1 MSFLRRHWIFI
12 ALVFAAALT
21 RFALLLLART
31 HVHSDEAVIGLMGK
45 HISEGRYFPFY
56 MYGQAY
62 SAATSWEGYLAALS
76 FKLFGVGVIPLK
88 SCIVLLSL
96 VCLVL
101 FYAMAR
107 AIYDQA
113 TAVFSTLVFALLP
126 SLLKWHFEV
135 RGYSFYFLSIVV
147 LTILFWRIASS
158 ARPTRR
164 DFILFGLA
172 SGLSVCSSELSLPLI
187 AAFWV
192 LLALRRSLSIK
203 YSGAALIGFLVGYA
217 PVIIFNLTHQFG
229 NWRTVFGAITGV
241 GSGGKSL
248 PVLFRPST
256 FHQIFFQELPKF
268 FGTDTTIWYYPQ
280 TSIIGFVF
288 YALALLAMATAL
300 WPFIKSPAKI
310 LHAIR
315 GYPETDGASKDFLM
329 LILIAACFIPYLM
342 PVFRVPRYFLAG
354 GFFICVLIGR
364 MLQRCFAAPEIS
376 KRLLGATLLLS
387 ILAGG
392 IGAMIEF
399 VKRNEVETIA
409 LCENGD
415 AYCMSRIPGADLD
428 AVERHLREFHIAAAW
443 ATPPLCYLL
452 RFETGETIV
461 ISDSIFGWIH
471 NVFPNAVAMR
481 QPSSDEPLVFII
493 ETKSPLRRAI
503 EERCTE
509 ASGAPPLIAEY
520 GTLSVI
526 EQR

>member
-1 MSFLRRHWIFI
+1 MSSFRRHWFII
-12 ALVFAAALT
+12 ALIIVAGVT

-62 SAATSWEGYLAALS
+62 AASTAWEGYLAVIP

-88 SCIVLLSL
+88 SCIVVLSL

-101 FYAMAR
+101 FYVMAR
-107 AIYDQA
+107 NIYDET
-113 TAVFSTLVFALLP
+113 TALFSTLVFVLSP

-158 ARPTRR
+158 RAPTRK

-172 SGLSVCSSELSLPLI
+172 SGLSVCGCELSLPLI

-192 LLALRRSLSIK
+192 LLWLRRRLSIK
-203 YSGAALIGFLVGYA
+203 NSGAALIGFLVGYS
-217 PVIIFNLTHQFG
+217 PVIIFNLTHQFS
-229 NWRTVFGAITGV
+229 NWRCVFGSITGA
-241 GSGGKSL
+241 GSGGRSL
-248 PVLFRPST
+248 PLLFRPST
-256 FHQIFFQELPKF
+256 FQQIFFQELPKF
-268 FGTDTTIWYYPQ
+268 FGPDTTIWYYPQ
-280 TSIIGFVF
+280 TSIIGLVF
-288 YALALLAMATAL
+288 YALALLAVATAL
-300 WPFIKSPAKI
+300 WPFIRSPAKI
-310 LHAIR
+310 LQVIR
-315 GYPETDGASKDFLM
+315 GDLETNRSSKDFLM
-329 LILIAACFIPYLM
+329 LILTAACFVPYLM

-354 GFFICVLIGR
+354 CFFLSVLVGR
-364 MLQRCFAAPEIS
+364 VLQRCFAAPERW

-392 IGAMIEF
+392 IGAMIETG
-399 VKRNEVETIA
+399 KRNEIETIT
-409 LCENGD
+409 LCQNGD
-415 AYCMSRIPGADLD
+415 EYCMTRIPGADLD
-428 AVERHLREFHIAAAW
+428 AVEHHLREFHIGAAW

-452 RFETGETIV
+452 QFETGETIAV
-461 ISDSIFGWIH
+461 SDAIFGWKH
-471 NVFPNAVAMR
+471 NVFPETVAMR
-481 QPSSDEPLVFII
+481 QPSADETLVFVI
-493 ETKSPLRRAI
+493 ETNSPLRRI
-503 EERCTE
+503 VEERCTE
-509 ASGAPPLIAEY
+509 ASGAPPLTAEY